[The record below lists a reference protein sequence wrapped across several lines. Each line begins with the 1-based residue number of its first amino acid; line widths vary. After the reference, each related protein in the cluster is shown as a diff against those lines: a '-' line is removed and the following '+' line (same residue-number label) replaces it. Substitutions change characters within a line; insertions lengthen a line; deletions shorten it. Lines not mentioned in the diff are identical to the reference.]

1 MTRKGDDDVNKIPN
15 IVVVV
20 FAMFMVGCAGT
31 AGTSFQKL
39 EINQLVYGSDT
50 QESIKQKLGEPY
62 KEGAVTKNDTQFK
75 TMSYAY
81 SSTGGDAA
89 YKDVIAGRSQGFYF
103 NNNKLVGHEFTS
115 TWALDSTDFDES
127 KIGNIKKG
135 TTTVQQVV
143 ELLGKPGGEYVYPLV
158 TNETEKA
165 KVYLYQQTKGSVFN
179 LKFYQEMLVV
189 SYDENGIVTDVKYIE
204 SGNK

>member
-1 MTRKGDDDVNKIPN
+1 MSIISN

-20 FAMFMVGCAGT
+20 IAMFMVGCAGT
-31 AGTSFQKL
+31 AGTEFKKL
-39 EINQLVYGSDT
+39 ETNQLVYGLDT
-50 QESIKQKLGEPY
+50 PESIKQKLGEPY
-62 KEGAVTKNDTQFK
+62 QEGAVTKNDRQFK

-115 TWALDSTDFDES
+115 TWAVDSTDFDES
-127 KIGNIKKG
+127 KVGEIKKG
-135 TTTVQQVV
+135 TTTIQQVIK
-143 ELLGKPGGEYVYPLV
+143 LLGKPSGEYVYPLAK
-158 TNETEKA
+158 NETEKA

-179 LKFYQEMLVV
+179 LKFYQEMLIV
-189 SYDENGIVTDVKYIE
+189 SYDENGIVTDVEFIA
-204 SGNK
+204 SGDK

>member
-1 MTRKGDDDVNKIPN
+1 MSIKFN

-20 FAMFMVGCAGT
+20 IAMFMVGCAGT
-31 AGTSFQKL
+31 AGTEFKKL
-39 EINQLVYGSDT
+39 ETNQLVYGSDT
-50 QESIKQKLGEPY
+50 TESIKQKLGEPY
-62 KEGAVTKNDTQFK
+62 QEGAVTKNDRQFK

-115 TWALDSTDFDES
+115 TWAVDSTDFDES
-127 KIGNIKKG
+127 KVGEIKKG
-135 TTTVQQVV
+135 TTTIQQVIK
-143 ELLGKPGGEYVYPLV
+143 LLGKPGGEYVYPLAK
-158 TNETEKA
+158 NEKEKS

-179 LKFYQEMLVV
+179 LKFYQEMLVI
-189 SYDENGIVTDVKYIE
+189 SYDKNGIVTDVTFIA
-204 SGNK
+204 SGDK

>member
-1 MTRKGDDDVNKIPN
+1 MSTIPN
-15 IVVVV
+15 IVVIV
-20 FAMFMVGCAGT
+20 FATIMVGCAGT

-39 EINQLVYGSDT
+39 ENNQLVYGSDT
-50 QESIKQKLGEPY
+50 PESIKQKLGKPY
-62 KEGAVTKNDTQFK
+62 QEGAVTKNDTQFK

-115 TWALDSTDFDES
+115 TWAVDSTDFDES
-127 KIGNIKKG
+127 KVGEIKKG
-135 TTTVQQVV
+135 TTTIQQVIG
-143 ELLGKPGGEYVYPLV
+143 LLGKPGGEYVYPLAK
-158 TNETEKA
+158 NETEKA

-189 SYDENGIVTDVKYIE
+189 SYDENGIVTDVEFIA
-204 SGNK
+204 SGDK